1 MKGLSHAVL
10 SLAAFLLVSE
20 VLLAA
25 ESLAEVPFRL
35 YRGYTIVVKGSI
47 GELDKLNFLVD
58 TGAVPSVV
66 DQRMAKKLRLAGQTE
81 ILSVFTQSVPVQRV
95 VLPELRLGPLQ
106 VPHLSVLVRD
116 LSFIEDGLG
125 VRIDAL
131 IGLDVLGRSSFSIDY
146 EATKISFGPVKPSG
160 SAFALEFGPGFVY
173 ATLSVQGQPIRLLV
187 DTGAKDLILF
197 ESRVHGKLAGF
208 RNQGGKTSSNMGGEA
223 SLQQVLLSEARLG
236 NTDLETLNAFL
247 LDAPAQN
254 VPGFDGLLGV
264 RSLGLT
270 RLSFDFERQT
280 ISWQK

>member
-1 MKGLSHAVL
+1 MKGLRHALL

-20 VLLAA
+20 VLCAG
-25 ESLAEVPFRL
+25 ESLAEVPFEL

-47 GELDKLNFLVD
+47 GKLDRLNFLID

-66 DQRMAKKLRLAGQTE
+66 DQRTVKKLRLAGKAE
-81 ILSVFTQSVPVQRV
+81 RVSVFTQSVPVQRV

-106 VPHLSVLVRD
+106 VPSLSVLVRD
-116 LSFIEDGLG
+116 LSFIEDGVG
-125 VRIDAL
+125 VHIDAL
-131 IGLDVLGRSSFSIDY
+131 IGLDVLGRTSFSIDY
-146 EATKISFGPVKPSG
+146 QAKKISFGPVKPSG

-197 ESRVHGKLAGF
+197 ESRVHGKLSGAHS
-208 RNQGGKTSSNMGGEA
+208 QGGKTSSNMGGEA

-236 NTDLETLNAFL
+236 NTHLETLNAFL
-247 LDAPAQN
+247 LDAPPQN

-280 ISWQK
+280 ISWEK